1 MNRTD
6 KEQFVTEI
14 RGRFETSPLVIL
26 SDWKGSTVEQMNSLR
41 RACEPVGV
49 HFEVVKNTL
58 CKRAVEGTEVA
69 ELAEHF
75 KGNIGVFFS
84 SDDPIAAAK
93 LYKASRQKND
103 KLVCR
108 AGFFEGTLIDQEGVD
123 VVATL
128 PSREELLVTLL
139 RTLQAGPRQ
148 VLGVLQGPAR
158 DLLYLLNNYA
168 TKLEDNA

>member
-6 KEQFVTEI
+6 KEQFVAEI
-14 RGRFETSPLVIL
+14 RSRFETSPLVIL
-26 SDWKGSTVEQMNSLR
+26 SDWKGSTVDQMNELR

-49 HFEVVKNTL
+49 HFQVVKNTL
-58 CKRAVEGTEVA
+58 CKRAVEDTDLA
-69 ELAEHF
+69 SLAEHF

-84 SDDPIAAAK
+84 GEDPTAAAK
-93 LYKASRQKND
+93 LYKDRRKEND

-108 AGFFEGTLIDQEGVD
+108 AGFFEGTLLDEAGVEA
-123 VVATL
+123 VASL

-139 RTLQAGPRQ
+139 RTMQEGPRQ
-148 VLGVLQGPAR
+148 ILGVMQGPAR

-168 TKLEDNA
+168 AKMEESA

>member
-6 KEQFVTEI
+6 KEQFVAEI
-14 RGRFETSPLVIL
+14 RSRFEASPLVIL
-26 SDWKGSTVEQMNSLR
+26 SDWKGSTVDEMNELR
-41 RACEPVGV
+41 RACEPAGI
-49 HFEVVKNTL
+49 HFQVVKNTL
-58 CKRAVEGTEVA
+58 CKRAVEGTEH
-69 ELAEHF
+69 EGLTQYF

-84 SDDPIAAAK
+84 GEDPIAAAK
-93 LYKASRQKND
+93 LYKESRKDND
-103 KLVCR
+103 KLICR
-108 AGFFEGTLIDQEGVD
+108 AGFFEGSVIDEAGVD

-168 TKLEDNA
+168 TKLEEEA